1 MPAERKPSGRART
14 LDDLAKAV
22 GVSRTTAS
30 NAFNRPDQLSAELR
44 SKILRTAE
52 ALGYPGPNPMARMLR
67 TGRTGSIGLLF
78 GDTLPYALD
87 DDTSIA
93 LLKGLARV
101 CEKRRC
107 GLLLL
112 PVVDNAAAA
121 QAVRAA
127 AVDGFILYCLP
138 DGSPVVPQVLERR
151 LPVVTVDSVFVE
163 GVPSISIDDRAG
175 AQQAAT
181 HLLELGHRRLA
192 ILSLDLQ
199 TEEHFGAVTRQ
210 RRSEIHY
217 RPTALRLEGYGAAL
231 LEKGLDPWRVPVFEC
246 PGNSEMHARRATLEL
261 LKGPRPPT
269 GILAM
274 SDRFAIGAFQAALQ
288 LGLQVPGDL
297 SVVGF
302 DDIPAAA
309 QFRPALTTVRQPL
322 VEKGIAAAEML
333 LKKRAPATSH
343 VLDTGL
349 IVRESTGPA
358 PSR

>member
-1 MPAERKPSGRART
+1 MHADEKPCERART

-30 NAFNRPDQLSAELR
+30 NAFNRPEQLSAELR
-44 SKILRTAE
+44 GRILRTAE

-101 CEKRRC
+101 CEKRRS

-112 PVVDNAAAA
+112 PVMDDAAAA

-151 LPVVTVDSVFVE
+151 LPVVTVDSVSVE
-163 GVPSISIDDRAG
+163 GVPSISIDDLAG
-175 AQQAAT
+175 AQQAAA

-199 TEEHFGAVTRQ
+199 TEEHFGVVTRQ

-217 RPTALRLEGYGAAL
+217 RPTALRLEGYGAAMR
-231 LEKGLDPWRVPVFEC
+231 EKGLDLRRVPVFEC
-246 PGNSEMHARRATLEL
+246 PGNSEEHARRATLEL
-261 LKGPRPPT
+261 LAGRTPPT

-274 SDRFAIGAFQAALQ
+274 SDRFAIGAFQAASQ
-288 LGLQVPGDL
+288 LGLQVPRDL

-302 DDIPAAA
+302 DDIPLAAR
-309 QFRPALTTVRQPL
+309 FRPALTTVRQPL
-322 VEKGIAAAEML
+322 VEKGVAAAEML
-333 LKKRAPATSH
+333 LKKRTPAISR
-343 VLDTGL
+343 VLETRL
-349 IVRESTGPA
+349 IQRESTGPA
-358 PSR
+358 PGR